1 MSLFMLNAPF
11 GGMKQSGIG
20 REMGK
25 PGIMAWLE
33 TKIVIINMMLSTPIT
48 RIYRFIYQQDLL
60 SYNLVQNNGAESSNA
75 N

>member
-1 MSLFMLNAPF
+1 VSELEAGMAGINCMSLFMLNAPF

-33 TKIVIINMMLSTPIT
+33 TKTVIINMM
-48 RIYRFIYQQDLL
+48 
-60 SYNLVQNNGAESSNA
+60 
-75 N
+75 